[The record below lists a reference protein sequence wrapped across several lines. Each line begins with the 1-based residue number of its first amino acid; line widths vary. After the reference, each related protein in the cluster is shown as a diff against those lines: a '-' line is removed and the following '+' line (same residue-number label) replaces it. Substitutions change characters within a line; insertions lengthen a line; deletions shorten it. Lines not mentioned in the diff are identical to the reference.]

1 MISVCFVYKGIQLE
15 TVEAWRT
22 VCRINL
28 QYAQSFCLAAE
39 SRHYFHHDYVTPFLQ
54 VISPGLEKQSIQSRP
69 REEEKGRKKGRF
81 EREISPEVVGVL
93 RGEEKKARSRG
104 PAYISL
110 SSNSFMSSKLFQR
123 PELLCLCCALK
134 SLAGLYE
141 EKQWEHFRKSYKGS
155 GRAEEERKSEW
166 HHW

>member
-1 MISVCFVYKGIQLE
+1 MQNVPICHLSVFPISAKL
-15 TVEAWRT
+15 
-22 VCRINL
+22 L
-28 QYAQSFCLAAE
+28 SLHSFLHC
-39 SRHYFHHDYVTPFLQ
+39 FHHDYVTPFSQ
-54 VISPGLEKQSIQSRP
+54 VISPGLEKQSIQSRL
-69 REEEKGRKKGRF
+69 REEEMEKKK
-81 EREISPEVVGVL
+81 REICEEIQKLLSVAA
-93 RGEEKKARSRG
+93 EEKKEQSRG
-104 PAYISL
+104 LAYISL

-141 EKQWEHFRKSYKGS
+141 ERQWEHFRKSYKGN

>member
-1 MISVCFVYKGIQLE
+1 MCFYLKSHLIGNEPRQDVLYAEITYMQPFCGKAPTPSFTIFMIMWPLFASNFPWIRK
-15 TVEAWRT
+15 
-22 VCRINL
+22 NN
-28 QYAQSFCLAAE
+28 QSNQ
-39 SRHYFHHDYVTPFLQ
+39 D
-54 VISPGLEKQSIQSRP
+54 
-69 REEEKGRKKGRF
+69 EEEKGRF
-81 EREISPEVVGVL
+81 ERKSLQKLLGVA
-93 RGEEKKARSRG
+93 GEEKKEQSRG

-141 EKQWEHFRKSYKGS
+141 ERQWEHFRKSYKGS

>member
-1 MISVCFVYKGIQLE
+1 MLYAEFTYVQSLFFLL
-15 TVEAWRT
+15 VEA
-22 VCRINL
+22 V
-28 QYAQSFCLAAE
+28 
-39 SRHYFHHDYVTPFLQ
+39 VTSLLPSLFSPWLCDPFLQ
-54 VISPGLEKQSIQSRP
+54 VISPGLEKTINPIKSKRG
-69 REEEKGRKKGRF
+69 REGNKKGRF
-81 EREISPEVVGVL
+81 EWKSLQKLLGVA
-93 RGEEKKARSRG
+93 GEEKKEQSRG

-141 EKQWEHFRKSYKGS
+141 EKQREHFRKSYKGN

>member
-1 MISVCFVYKGIQLE
+1 MCSLYVFQQKSSHHFTPSVTIFTMTMWPLFASNFPWIRK
-15 TVEAWRT
+15 T
-22 VCRINL
+22 INPIKT
-28 QYAQSFCLAAE
+28 E
-39 SRHYFHHDYVTPFLQ
+39 SER
-54 VISPGLEKQSIQSRP
+54 
-69 REEEKGRKKGRF
+69 EKGGGGIW
-81 EREISPEVVGVL
+81 EEISWSCWGVA
-93 RGEEKKARSRG
+93 GEEKKARCRG

-141 EKQWEHFRKSYKGS
+141 EKQWEHFRKSYKGN
-155 GRAEEERKSEW
+155 GWAAEERKSEW